1 MPHVTPHLARLKFTR
16 ARRRPNRHQQHP
28 RSLHQAACCFD
39 NGAPAPASPR
49 HSSASHAPRHRRY
62 VAPHAARLKLTHDCR
77 HRSHCQQSA
86 TLRCRI
92 QHPASSL
99 VRCRLSRPHQV
110 SCPCNYLIAADSHA
124 AHRPLVLKTTENLTA
139 ASALSG
145 SGAPSGDLPLRRLL
159 LTSAR
164 SARAITQGAG
174 RTEQST
180 ALRRERSRSTS
191 PGERNRGPSHA
202 PCHMHYVTC
211 IMSHRTWLASSQ
223 PFVHAGHG

>member
-1 MPHVTPHLARLKFTR
+1 MPHVTPHLARLKLTR
-16 ARRRPNRHQQHP
+16 ARRQPNRHQQHP

-145 SGAPSGDLPLRRLL
+145 SGAPSGDFTSSSTAADVSALCSGDHPGRRQDGAVDG
-159 LTSAR
+159 TSAGAIALDF
-164 SARAITQGAG
+164 AR
-174 RTEQST
+174 
-180 ALRRERSRSTS
+180 
-191 PGERNRGPSHA
+191 
-202 PCHMHYVTC
+202 
-211 IMSHRTWLASSQ
+211 
-223 PFVHAGHG
+223 